1 MFNKSHFPCLTW
13 SNFICLHVFFPILC
27 LHRVMIIKSKRLNW
41 LLLSGLVSA
50 EVDHEEYGG
59 VHHKQAAEHKA

>member
-1 MFNKSHFPCLTW
+1 MCNLVK
-13 SNFICLHVFFPILC
+13 LHPSSLSK
-27 LHRVMIIKSKRLNW
+27 MIIKSKHLYW